1 MTRALLLV
9 SLALLL
15 GGCMSGTLEKGQRSE
30 MAEILKAAGKD
41 ASSYCFTIT
50 LMTPWG
56 TEKSTL
62 SKTGILT
69 GTVSCND
76 SGLSVSSGSTVA
88 VPVNVQA
95 VPVK

>member
-1 MTRALLLV
+1 MRIALVAIAL
-9 SLALLL
+9 SLT
-15 GGCMSGTLEKGQRSE
+15 GCMTGTLGKGERSE

-41 ASSYCFTIT
+41 PSSYCLTVN

-62 SKTGILT
+62 SKTGILN
-69 GTVSCND
+69 GTVTCND
-76 SGLSVSSGSTVA
+76 SGLSVSSGATVA